1 MILLFWF
8 SLALAEPVSV
18 PDSVQAPASGQV
30 NVDHYFNLGLEM
42 EAQEQR
48 GQAAL
53 AYRRGLLL
61 APHDAQVQERL
72 ALLRALP
79 EQSPLL
85 GPKLSGW
92 LGILSI
98 GTAFLLLAAWR
109 MQGRGMW
116 GCIALPMVLFGAG
129 LMTLTERSLS
139 AWGSQGLVLE
149 SAVVTSQAGEGGQLL
164 FELDALQTVEILA
177 QGEGAIQIRTQD
189 ARVGWMSAHQLGVLD
204 PRAEAR
210 SLR

>member
-1 MILLFWF
+1 MILLFWL
-8 SLALAEPVSV
+8 SLALADPVSA
-18 PDSVQAPASGQV
+18 PDSMQAPASGQV
-30 NVDHYFNLGLEM
+30 NVDQYFNLGLEM

-79 EQSPLL
+79 DQGPLL
-85 GPKLSGW
+85 GPNFSGW

-98 GTAFLLLAAWR
+98 GAAFLLLAAWR
-109 MQGRGMW
+109 MQGRWMW
-116 GCIALPMVLFGAG
+116 VYIALPLVLLGAG
-129 LMTLTERSLS
+129 LMVLTERSLS

-149 SAVVTSQAGEGGQLL
+149 SAVVTSQAGDGGQLL
-164 FELDALQTVEILA
+164 FELEAFQTVEILA
-177 QGEGAIQIRTQD
+177 HGEGAIQIRTQD
-189 ARVGWMSAHQLGVLD
+189 ARVGWMSAQQVGILD
-204 PRAEAR
+204 PRAGAR

>member
-98 GTAFLLLAAWR
+98 GTAFFVFARGARWHPLRPVRGHIAVKACE
-109 MQGRGMW
+109 GR
-116 GCIALPMVLFGAG
+116 
-129 LMTLTERSLS
+129 RSYS
-139 AWGSQGLVLE
+139 
-149 SAVVTSQAGEGGQLL
+149 
-164 FELDALQTVEILA
+164 
-177 QGEGAIQIRTQD
+177 
-189 ARVGWMSAHQLGVLD
+189 
-204 PRAEAR
+204 
-210 SLR
+210 